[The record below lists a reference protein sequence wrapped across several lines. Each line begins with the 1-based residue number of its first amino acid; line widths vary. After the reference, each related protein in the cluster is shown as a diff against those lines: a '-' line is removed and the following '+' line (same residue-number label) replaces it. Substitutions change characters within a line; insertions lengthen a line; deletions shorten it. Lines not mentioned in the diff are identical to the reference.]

1 MKGAAKSWKA
11 SSDPLFR
18 GDRADGVGT
27 PVPGANASIVRHILF
42 LEGAGRETPY
52 LSTTESTAVA
62 DRFAG
67 NGKVWQTHAPHAIT
81 NGVGH
86 LSRTELVDLLVGK
99 GKGRA
104 KWRSAFEVMQA
115 RKYVEQHLEHLLDF
129 AKQGHLSIDDLRA
142 LVARVFAGGGS

>member
-1 MKGAAKSWKA
+1 MKPAAKSWKA
-11 SSDPLFR
+11 ADPLFR

-62 DRFAG
+62 ERFAG
-67 NGKVWQTHAPHAIT
+67 NDGKVWETRAGHATT

-115 RKYVEQHLEHLLDF
+115 RRYVEQHLEHLLDF
-129 AKQGHLSIDDLRA
+129 AKQQHLSIDDLRA
-142 LVARVFAGGGS
+142 LVTRVFAGGR